1 MPKKKQKKRNAF
13 LTLGWEFI
21 KLQIAGNI
29 PFWGT
34 YIINAGLDKGLG
46 VDKFQALL
54 VATILANALFFIVDD
69 RWVFTSTRGK
79 RKTTTEIGKFIIF
92 MSLSALLTFNITWQL
107 YSLFGISTYI
117 GQFISAALSI
127 TWTFVGLRFWV
138 FAPGKQTVHKTKR
151 QPRKKL
157 AAARRSA

>member
-1 MPKKKQKKRNAF
+1 MAKNKQRKKPFA
-13 LTLGWEFI
+13 LTLGWQFI

-34 YIINAGLDKGLG
+34 YIVNAVLDKAFN
-46 VDKFQALL
+46 VDSFHALL
-54 VATILANALFFIVDD
+54 VATVLANALFFIVDD
-69 RWVFTSTRGK
+69 RWVFSDTRGT
-79 RKTTTEIGKFIIF
+79 RKAAPETIKFIIF

-107 YSLFGISTYI
+107 NQVLGISTYI

-138 FAPGKQTVHKTKR
+138 FAPGQQPAKKR
-151 QPRKKL
+151 ARRASRRKL
-157 AAARRSA
+157 ATARR

>member
-1 MPKKKQKKRNAF
+1 MAKTKKKKTKVA
-13 LTLGWEFI
+13 LTLGWQFI

-34 YIINAGLDKGLG
+34 YLINAALDKGFG

-54 VATILANALFFIVDD
+54 VATVLANALFFIVDD
-69 RWVFTSTRGK
+69 RWVFSDSRGK
-79 RKTTTEIGKFIIF
+79 RTASTEIWKFIVF

-117 GQFISAALSI
+117 GQFISAGLSI
-127 TWTFVGLRFWV
+127 AWTFIGLRFWV
-138 FAPGKQTVHKTKR
+138 FAPSKTPARKSKR
-151 QPRKKL
+151 RTRRRL
-157 AAARRSA
+157 ATARR